1 MRHRILRRLLI
12 CCLLLPASACADK
25 GSGEENGG
33 NGGNADD
40 GKRPYSEMMYVK
52 RQGDNLYISAKMD
65 ASTDI
70 LYWFKRCL
78 FNEVYTFYRVG
89 TLPNT
94 DRTPTTRPE
103 SEPAEVLNLAY
114 SDNIG
119 PFNIQGGGWCGA
131 NHKYMERTART
142 AYNKSF
148 SVTVDGQPL
157 EGDKAVWSR
166 QGITIE
172 AENVILDPTHP
183 YKNADNEEELR
194 DELCHEFAT
203 YRIFRNNIDVT
214 VRHDFC
220 CKNPV
225 TIAIYYG
232 LECWTNTETFD
243 RDMPIKFLPIK
254 WEKLRLKLR
263 MAEEAGIDQAITFEF
278 SHFMSPQSAYLQ
290 AGHLYDRYLEYLN
303 TSKK

>member
-142 AYNKSF
+142 AYNLS
-148 SVTVDGQPL
+148 L
-157 EGDKAVWSR
+157 
-166 QGITIE
+166 IHI
-172 AENVILDPTHP
+172 
-183 YKNADNEEELR
+183 
-194 DELCHEFAT
+194 
-203 YRIFRNNIDVT
+203 
-214 VRHDFC
+214 
-220 CKNPV
+220 
-225 TIAIYYG
+225 
-232 LECWTNTETFD
+232 
-243 RDMPIKFLPIK
+243 
-254 WEKLRLKLR
+254 
-263 MAEEAGIDQAITFEF
+263 
-278 SHFMSPQSAYLQ
+278 
-290 AGHLYDRYLEYLN
+290 
-303 TSKK
+303 

>member
-25 GSGEENGG
+25 GSGKENGG

-52 RQGDNLYISAKMD
+52 RQG
-65 ASTDI
+65 
-70 LYWFKRCL
+70 CL

-183 YKNADNEEELR
+183 YKNA
-194 DELCHEFAT
+194 
-203 YRIFRNNIDVT
+203 
-214 VRHDFC
+214 
-220 CKNPV
+220 
-225 TIAIYYG
+225 TI
-232 LECWTNTETFD
+232 
-243 RDMPIKFLPIK
+243 
-254 WEKLRLKLR
+254 
-263 MAEEAGIDQAITFEF
+263 
-278 SHFMSPQSAYLQ
+278 SA
-290 AGHLYDRYLEYLN
+290 AKIR
-303 TSKK
+303 

>member
-220 CKNPV
+220 CK
-225 TIAIYYG
+225 I
-232 LECWTNTETFD
+232 
-243 RDMPIKFLPIK
+243 R
-254 WEKLRLKLR
+254 
-263 MAEEAGIDQAITFEF
+263 
-278 SHFMSPQSAYLQ
+278 
-290 AGHLYDRYLEYLN
+290 
-303 TSKK
+303 

>member
-94 DRTPTTRPE
+94 DRTPTVPVFIFYNSRLRTERRII
-103 SEPAEVLNLAY
+103 
-114 SDNIG
+114 SD
-119 PFNIQGGGWCGA
+119 GGRCRCEGA
-131 NHKYMERTART
+131 APG
-142 AYNKSF
+142 S
-148 SVTVDGQPL
+148 
-157 EGDKAVWSR
+157 
-166 QGITIE
+166 
-172 AENVILDPTHP
+172 
-183 YKNADNEEELR
+183 
-194 DELCHEFAT
+194 
-203 YRIFRNNIDVT
+203 
-214 VRHDFC
+214 
-220 CKNPV
+220 
-225 TIAIYYG
+225 
-232 LECWTNTETFD
+232 
-243 RDMPIKFLPIK
+243 
-254 WEKLRLKLR
+254 R
-263 MAEEAGIDQAITFEF
+263 MARISSFTASVPISSVGCPMQVIAG
-278 SHFMSPQSAYLQ
+278 S
-290 AGHLYDRYLEYLN
+290 R
-303 TSKK
+303 